1 MVGVSAVNYEA
12 YRAAVWRA
20 VGQWLDT
27 GRDTGK
33 LHGIAQGHGV
43 LSGDVED
50 MLTDCLVLDM
60 RINTVW
66 QADSPLCQAK
76 MFVKCYFLCVLF

>member
-27 GRDTGK
+27 GRDASK

-50 MLTDCLVLDM
+50 MLTDCLE
-60 RINTVW
+60 
-66 QADSPLCQAK
+66 
-76 MFVKCYFLCVLF
+76 